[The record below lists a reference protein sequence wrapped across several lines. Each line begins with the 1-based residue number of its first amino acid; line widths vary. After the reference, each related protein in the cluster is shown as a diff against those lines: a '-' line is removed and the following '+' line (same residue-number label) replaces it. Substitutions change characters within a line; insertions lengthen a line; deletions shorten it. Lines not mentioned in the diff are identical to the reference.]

1 MTLCAQNLRQRGF
14 TLIELMLALSLMGLL
29 TATSVAA
36 WRVGVS
42 AQEKV
47 SQITTANRRRSSVAE
62 FFVAQIGAIVPMRMR
77 SNQGTRGLSFA
88 GTPSSMMLVSRYSL
102 AQRTRSGLVLAMYKI
117 EKNEGKETL
126 MYSER
131 IISSQR
137 DLDQLLAGITSEG
150 QSLTGQE
157 LTAVSR
163 DNRWITMIE
172 NLDDGYFEY
181 FGKVQLDKES
191 IWERTWDSSS
201 GRLPQGVA
209 LHFSSSEAPGRE
221 LPSTI
226 TAEVNSF
233 ENRDRPRPLYLF

>member
-1 MTLCAQNLRQRGF
+1 MTLGAQNLRQRGF
-14 TLIELMLALSLMGLL
+14 TLIELMLALSVMGLL

-36 WRVGVS
+36 WRVGVN

-47 SQITTANRRRSSVAE
+47 SAITSANRRKSSVAD
-62 FFVAQIGAIVPMRMR
+62 FFVAQMGAIVPMRMR
-77 SNQGTRGLSFA
+77 VNQGSRGLSFA
-88 GTPSSMMLVSRYSL
+88 GDSSSIMLVSRYSL
-102 AQRTRSGLVLAMYKI
+102 AQRTRSGLVLALYKI
-117 EKNEGKETL
+117 AKDEGRETL

-137 DLDQLLAGITSEG
+137 DLDQFLAGITLEG

-157 LTAVSR
+157 LNAASGDT
-163 DNRWITMIE
+163 RWITMIE

-191 IWERTWDSSS
+191 NWERTWDGSS